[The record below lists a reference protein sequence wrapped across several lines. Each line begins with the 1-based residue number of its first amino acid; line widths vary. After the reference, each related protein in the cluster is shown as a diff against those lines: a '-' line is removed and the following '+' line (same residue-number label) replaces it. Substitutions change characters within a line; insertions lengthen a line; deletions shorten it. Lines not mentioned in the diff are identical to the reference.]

1 MAATTYR
8 HNSPTL
14 NTGINMTTE
23 IDEKTYNE
31 SIKLAQHLSIRI
43 AQMLSCEVMQN
54 VPPDLMTLDADKDY
68 FFTLH
73 MLGSFIKE
81 MAYSLE
87 IYCIM
92 RQKSFPA
99 EKTVEM
105 IKQIALELMKDKKS
119 DFQKILDNVMQ
130 QVVKEGTGAAK
141 H

>member
-1 MAATTYR
+1 
-8 HNSPTL
+8 
-14 NTGINMTTE
+14 MTDE

-43 AQMLSCEVMQN
+43 ATILSSEVMLK
-54 VPPDLMTLDADKDY
+54 VPADLMMLDADKDY

-87 IYCIM
+87 IYCLM

-119 DFQKILDNVMQ
+119 DFQKILDNVMK
-130 QVVKEGTGAAK
+130 QVKKESAGAAQ

>member
-1 MAATTYR
+1 M
-8 HNSPTL
+8 N
-14 NTGINMTTE
+14 E
-23 IDEKTYNE
+23 IDPKTYE
-31 SIKLAQHLSIRI
+31 EATKLASELSVRVMTI
-43 AQMLSCEVMQN
+43 LSSEVMLK
-54 VPPDLMTLDADKDY
+54 VPQDLMMLDADKDY

-87 IYCIM
+87 IYCMM

-119 DFQKILDNVMQ
+119 DFQKIVENVISQ
-130 QVVKEGTGAAK
+130 IQKEGVGAAK